1 MHAGPLQHKSARR
14 QRPLG
19 YAGPRQHKLAQRQRP
34 GGMPHAA
41 AHTLEPCNTVAF
53 PIQRTPQSTHL
64 TACTMLTLSLTNH
77 HAGAKMTVLQFAYVL
92 LHEKRASRL
101 GDGAL
106 DRLLRLLQE
115 VILPAGNH
123 CPPSLHVL
131 KRVLGVG
138 QVSKYEQHVCVN
150 DKCRFAYV
158 PKKQYAAHA
167 NDTCACGE
175 RRFDT
180 RQTRSGKIVYT
191 ARKVCV
197 LRACVRACVRAKERK
212 KVYAS
217 R

>member
-1 MHAGPLQHKSARR
+1 
-14 QRPLG
+14 
-19 YAGPRQHKLAQRQRP
+19 
-34 GGMPHAA
+34 
-41 AHTLEPCNTVAF
+41 
-53 PIQRTPQSTHL
+53 
-64 TACTMLTLSLTNH
+64 
-77 HAGAKMTVLQFAYVL
+77 MTVLQFAYVL

-158 PKKQYAAHA
+158 PKTAIPNRTTKTAASA
-167 NDTCACGE
+167 MNAGVAARWRPLGAVVLACCW
-175 RRFDT
+175 
-180 RQTRSGKIVYT
+180 
-191 ARKVCV
+191 A
-197 LRACVRACVRAKERK
+197 
-212 KVYAS
+212 
-217 R
+217 